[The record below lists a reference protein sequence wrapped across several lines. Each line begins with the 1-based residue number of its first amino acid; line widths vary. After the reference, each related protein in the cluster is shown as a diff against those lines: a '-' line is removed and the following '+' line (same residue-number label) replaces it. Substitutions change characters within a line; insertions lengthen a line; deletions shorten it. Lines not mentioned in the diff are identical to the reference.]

1 MPKEITHRD
10 PEVRAAR
17 IERRIKNRADTAARK
32 KVIRAM
38 KVKSS

>member
-38 KVKSS
+38 KNKNS